1 MNDIAIR
8 LSKEDSSSCQGWR
21 AHLTLGFAVISLG
34 ACARGNA
41 EPRKAPWAGGD
52 NRSVSVVVAKVATRD
67 MPVTLDGLGTVTAY
81 KTVAVRSQV
90 DGRLDRVVFRE
101 GQFVKR
107 GTLLALI
114 DARPF
119 TIQSEG
125 KTPIREAKNP

>member
-1 MNDIAIR
+1 
-8 LSKEDSSSCQGWR
+8 
-21 AHLTLGFAVISLG
+21 
-34 ACARGNA
+34 
-41 EPRKAPWAGGD
+41 
-52 NRSVSVVVAKVATRD
+52 
-67 MPVTLDGLGTVTAY
+67 VTAY